1 MKMRYKKLVGIFLII
16 LGALDACVYLLLGFG
31 SSPIILL
38 FLGLVAILFG
48 VLFLQGTY
56 FIVNDDNLVFYA
68 LIGSAKRTY
77 KVLSLKEFEIEN
89 NNIYITIN
97 QVKIHCIAYFCKMK
111 YYVSCILYLVLK
123 IV

>member
-56 FIVNDDNLVFYA
+56 FIVNDGNLVFYA

-77 KVLSLKEFEIEN
+77 KFLSLKEFEIEN

-97 QVKIHCIAYFCKMK
+97 GKRNRFISGWWVEKKDWQAFLQKINTA
-111 YYVSCILYLVLK
+111 S
-123 IV
+123 

>member
-68 LIGSAKRTY
+68 LIGSSKRTY
-77 KVLSLKEFEIEN
+77 KFLSLKEFEIEN

-97 QVKIHCIAYFCKMK
+97 GKRTRFISGWWVEKKDWQAFLQKINTA
-111 YYVSCILYLVLK
+111 S
-123 IV
+123 